1 MMPRGSVKKI
11 DIRLLERATYDCL
24 LDLDLEQEYVK
35 NDFCAKVAIHYG
47 KISKHIIAQNGEP
60 AISRVNQGVSR
71 ILKQE
76 GWKTFTKEVAIP
88 GLLTPQGKRV
98 TRGIRHIRWG
108 SKK

>member
-1 MMPRGSVKKI
+1 MPRGSIKKI
-11 DIRLLERATYDCL
+11 DIRALERATYDCL

-60 AISRVNQGVSR
+60 AISRVNQRVSR

-98 TRGIRHIRWG
+98 TRSVRYIRWG
-108 SKK
+108 NRK

>member
-1 MMPRGSVKKI
+1 MPRGSVKKI

-24 LDLDLEQEYVK
+24 LNLDLEQEYVK

-60 AISRVNQGVSR
+60 AISRVNQRVSR

-98 TRGIRHIRWG
+98 TRSVRYIRWG
-108 SKK
+108 NRK